1 MSNIERVRSGIP
13 GLDEML
19 NGGIPKGRVI
29 LVVGGPGTG
38 KTIFCTQ
45 FLINGIK
52 QYGDPGL
59 FISLDETDY
68 HLKREL
74 ASFNWDIAQLERD
87 KMWALVDLSPFG
99 HMAKE
104 IKRSKI
110 ALGKREFT
118 LEKAIDDIKRGVKSI
133 GAKRIVIDTMN
144 SLTYQF
150 PDSLQRRAVILALM
164 EVFVSTGVTTLMTA
178 ELRTSGL
185 EREIQLEE
193 YLAHGVIIMQTLQVG
208 KAATRVLQ
216 IEKMRETP
224 IDTQMRPY
232 RINEKGIEVYP
243 KESVF

>member
-1 MSNIERVRSGIP
+1 MY
-13 GLDEML
+13 
-19 NGGIPKGRVI
+19 
-29 LVVGGPGTG
+29 
-38 KTIFCTQ
+38 TIFNQWYPT
-45 FLINGIK
+45 IWRAGI
-52 QYGDPGL
+52 
-59 FISLDETDY
+59 ISLDETGY
-68 HLKREL
+68 HIKREL

-104 IKRSKI
+104 MKRSKI
-110 ALGKREFT
+110 ALGKREFA
-118 LEKAIDDIKRGVKSI
+118 LEKAIDDIKKGVKSV

-150 PDSLQRRAVILALM
+150 PNPLQRRAVILSLM
-164 EVFVSTGVTTLMTA
+164 EVFVSTGATTLMTA

-185 EREIQLEE
+185 EREVQLEE

>member
-1 MSNIERVRSGIP
+1 MSNIERVKSGIP

-52 QYGDPGL
+52 QYGEPGL
-59 FISLDETDY
+59 FISLDETGY
-68 HLKREL
+68 HIKREL

-104 IKRSKI
+104 MKRSKI
-110 ALGKREFT
+110 ALGKREFA
-118 LEKAIDDIKRGVKSI
+118 LEKAIDDIKKGVKSV

-150 PDSLQRRAVILALM
+150 PDPLQRRAVILSLM
-164 EVFVSTGVTTLMTA
+164 EVFVSTGA
-178 ELRTSGL
+178 L
-185 EREIQLEE
+185 EREVQLEE